1 MVPTRYEDFFV
12 FLKKGVWR
20 SCAAVGL
27 SKHCQ
32 HCEDT
37 GIPEW
42 CVPERRIFH
51 EAPFHGFLEC
61 TRVFVHTT
69 LAIKGGWRGFHTAG
83 GTAIR
88 TYINWKDS
96 PQIVAKG

>member
-1 MVPTRYEDFFV
+1 MACRNIISTVKTRGY
-12 FLKKGVWR
+12 LNG
-20 SCAAVGL
+20 
-27 SKHCQ
+27 
-32 HCEDT
+32 
-37 GIPEW
+37 
-42 CVPERRIFH
+42 VPERRIFH

-69 LAIKGGWRGFHTAG
+69 LAIKGGWRGFHTAR

-88 TYINWKDS
+88 TVLINWKDS